1 MKTVTTVTE
10 LRAML
15 REEAAEPLS
24 YPRLG
29 GVSGAYLAQYNKG
42 YTLVCRN
49 LAGSAELIDAVWF
62 WRVTEVLYNFEEQ
75 ALPTRDP
82 FMVGYYAALA
92 WIRTEFDGIEVP
104 K

>member
-1 MKTVTTVTE
+1 MTIATE

-29 GVSGAYLAQYNKG
+29 GVSEEYLAEYNKG
-42 YTLVCRN
+42 YALACRVVAN
-49 LAGSAELIDAVWF
+49 DAWIF
-62 WRVTEVLYNFEEQ
+62 DEEIWLEVTVKVVAIFGATE
-75 ALPTRDP
+75 AADP
-82 FMVGYYAALA
+82 FTAGLVDALA
-92 WIRTEFDGIEVP
+92 WIRTELVGIEVP